1 MEQQFR
7 DRIYYLEKSLDTMTT
22 DCFKAIEK
30 MKFFE
35 KNNKVLVQERDKLK
49 TRIIKVLSRKN
60 NPKQN

>member
-7 DRIYYLEKSLDTMTT
+7 DRIYFLEKSLDTMTN

-35 KNNKVLVQERDKLK
+35 KNNKVLV
-49 TRIIKVLSRKN
+49 
-60 NPKQN
+60 

>member
-7 DRIYYLEKSLDTMTT
+7 DRIYFLEKSLDTMTN
-22 DCFKAIEK
+22 DCFKVIEK